1 MPFSRPTLT
10 ELRARNK
17 SYLLTELQTV
27 GALLRFSNLGILGD
41 VDAGMAYLHYA
52 YMDWIAKQSNPYTAT
67 DEYLAAWAALKDIY
81 RKAAVAATGAT
92 VTFTGTAGSV
102 VPAATILNRSDS
114 YQYTVDAEVTIA
126 SIGTATGTITAV
138 LPDTSADSTGGGED
152 GNADAGTTLTLDVAI
167 DGVDTTVTATA
178 AITGG
183 ADIEDEEV
191 FRSRMLLAYQDPPQG
206 GSDADYKEWALAVSG
221 VTRAWVTP
229 RLLGAGTVGVYFMM
243 DPDGATT
250 NDNSF
255 PTGTNGYA
263 TKETQYSGEV
273 ATGDQLTVA
282 DYIYTNRPV
291 TATVYV
297 ASPIKTEVPF
307 TISGI
312 ATASSTVKSA
322 ITTAISGIF
331 FDKGEPGGEI
341 YLTDII
347 AAIAAVDDTAGFL
360 MTSPTENIV
369 MPTGGLPV
377 IGTVTYA

>member
-10 ELRARNK
+10 ELRSRNK
-17 SYLLTELQTV
+17 SYLLTELKTV
-27 GALLRFSNLGILGD
+27 GALLRFSNLGIIGD
-41 VDAGMAYLHYA
+41 VDAGMAHLHYG
-52 YMDWIAKQSNPYTAT
+52 YLDWIAKQSNPYTAT
-67 DEYLAAWAALKDIY
+67 DEYLAAWAALKDVY
-81 RKAAVAATGAT
+81 RKAATAATGKT
-92 VTFTGTAGSV
+92 ITFTGTAGSV
-102 VPAATILNRSDS
+102 IPAATVLNRSDS
-114 YQYTVDAEVTIA
+114 YQYTLDAEVTI
-126 SIGTATGTITAV
+126 SSTGSATGSVTAV
-138 LPDTSADSTGGGED
+138 LPDTSTDATGGGED
-152 GNADAGTTLTLDVAI
+152 GNADAGTILSLDVAL
-167 DGVDTTVTATA
+167 DGVNTSATATA

-191 FRSRMLLAYQDPPQG
+191 FRSRMLLAYQAPPQG
-206 GSDADYKEWALAVSG
+206 GNDADYKEWALAVAG
-221 VTRAWVTP
+221 VTRAWVVP

-243 DPDGATT
+243 DPDNAAS

-255 PTGTNGYA
+255 PTGTDGYA
-263 TKETQYSGEV
+263 TKETQYSGQV

-312 ATASSTVKSA
+312 ATASSTVKA
-322 ITTAISGIF
+322 ALQKAISGVL

-347 AAIAAVDDTAGFL
+347 SAIASVDGTAGFL
-360 MTSPTENIV
+360 MTSPTQNIV
-369 MPTGGLPV
+369 MPTGALPV
-377 IGTVTYA
+377 LGTVTYE

>member
-10 ELRARNK
+10 ELRDRNK
-17 SYLLTELQTV
+17 SYLLTQLKTV

-41 VDAGMAYLHYA
+41 VDAGMAYLHYG
-52 YMDWIAKQSNPYTAT
+52 YLDWIAKQTNPYTAT

-81 RKAAVAATGAT
+81 RKAATAATGAT
-92 VTFTGTAGSV
+92 VTFTGTAASV
-102 VPAATILNRSDS
+102 IPAGTVLNRSDN

-126 SIGTATGTITAV
+126 SNGKATGRVTAV
-138 LPDTSADSTGGGED
+138 LPDTNADSTGGGED
-152 GNADAGTTLTLDVAI
+152 GNADAGTILTLDVAI
-167 DGVDTTVTATA
+167 DGVETNVIATA

-191 FRSRMLLAYQDPPQG
+191 FRSRMLLAYQEPPQG
-206 GSDADYKEWALAVSG
+206 GSDADYKEWALAVPG

-243 DPDGATT
+243 DPDNATT

-255 PTGTNGYA
+255 PTGTDGYA
-263 TKETQYSGEV
+263 TKEAQYSGQV
-273 ATGDQLTVA
+273 ATGDQLIVA
-282 DYIYTNRPV
+282 DYIHTNRPV

-312 ATASSTVKSA
+312 ATASSTVKTA
-322 ITTAISGIF
+322 ITKAISGIF
-331 FDKGEPGGEI
+331 FDKGKPGGEI

-347 AAIAAVDDTAGFL
+347 AAIAAIDDTAGFL
-360 MTSPTENIV
+360 MTSPMENIV

-377 IGTVTYA
+377 IGPVTYE